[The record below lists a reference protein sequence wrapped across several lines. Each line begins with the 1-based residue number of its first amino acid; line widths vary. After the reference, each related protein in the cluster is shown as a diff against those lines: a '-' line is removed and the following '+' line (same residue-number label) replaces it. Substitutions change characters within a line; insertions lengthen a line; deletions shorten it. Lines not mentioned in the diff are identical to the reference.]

1 MDVGMVTAI
10 CTGVAAII
18 AAASP
23 VVIELLRQRS
33 KRWAEKAQRNP
44 PGDERSPGA
53 RASVARLGPPGSD
66 LRLHRVVR
74 SASTVHRT
82 EIGQVFHWNSHLHSL
97 VIAPSW
103 ARICVPDTGP
113 LNDVLQ
119 SDLFG

>member
-1 MDVGMVTAI
+1 MDAGMVTAI

-44 PGDERSPGA
+44 PVDERSPGA

-74 SASTVHRT
+74 SASTGPPHRDRP
-82 EIGQVFHWNSHLHSL
+82 G
-97 VIAPSW
+97 
-103 ARICVPDTGP
+103 VPLEQP
-113 LNDVLQ
+113 LAQLGHRSELDSNLCP
-119 SDLFG
+119 